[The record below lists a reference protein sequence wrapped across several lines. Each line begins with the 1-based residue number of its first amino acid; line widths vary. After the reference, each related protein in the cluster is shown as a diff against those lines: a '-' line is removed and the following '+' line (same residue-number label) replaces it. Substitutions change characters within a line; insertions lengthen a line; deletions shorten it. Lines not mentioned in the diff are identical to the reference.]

1 MPSMHSGAHHP
12 EPSRARHCDR
22 DTSAESVEFASAM
35 DAAESAFRL
44 LCTGPEPLAVDCARI
59 GLGLPQRRVPL
70 VELRDV
76 LLDRATTEAA
86 REAVWRQL
94 VIAAQTSDPA
104 WVVGAVGVAM
114 PGLRKAAGELAT
126 GYTGDVDDIDAEVL
140 AGFTARLKAI
150 DPDAG
155 SLAPRLVWAAQRAG
169 AKLRAAEWDYAARTV
184 PRWESFEP
192 RQPDH
197 GHPDLVLAEAVR
209 DGVLTEAEAS
219 LIAATRLEGMH
230 VHEAAE
236 ELGDS
241 YFRVF
246 RARERAESAL
256 ISWLGAERPPKKSKS
271 VCKKSA

>member
-1 MPSMHSGAHHP
+1 
-12 EPSRARHCDR
+12 
-22 DTSAESVEFASAM
+22 M

-44 LCTGPEPLAVDCARI
+44 LCTGPEPLAIDCERI
-59 GLGLPQRRVPL
+59 GLGLPQERVPL

-94 VIAAQTSDPA
+94 VLAAQTEDPA
-104 WVVGAVGVAM
+104 WVLGAVGVAM

-126 GYTGDVDDIDAEVL
+126 GYSGDVEDIDAEML
-140 AGFTARLKAI
+140 AGFTARLKEI

-155 SLAPRLVWAAQRAG
+155 SLGPRLVWAAQRAG
-169 AKLRAAEWDYAARTV
+169 AKWRAAEWDYAARTV

-192 RQPDH
+192 RQPDQ
-197 GHPDLVLAEAVR
+197 GHPELVLAEAVR

-219 LIAATRLEGMH
+219 LIADTRLDEMH
-230 VHEAAE
+230 LYEAAE
-236 ELGDS
+236 KLGDS
-241 YFRVF
+241 YFRVL

-256 ISWLGAERPPKKSKS
+256 IFWLGAERPPKKSKS

>member
-1 MPSMHSGAHHP
+1 MPSMHPGAHRP
-12 EPSRARHCDR
+12 EPSRARHRDR
-22 DTSAESVEFASAM
+22 DTSAESVEFVSAM

-59 GLGLPQRRVPL
+59 GLGLPRRRVPL

-94 VIAAQTSDPA
+94 VIAARTEDPA
-104 WVVGAVGVAM
+104 WVIGAVGVAM

-126 GYTGDVDDIDAEVL
+126 GYTGDVDDIDAEML
-140 AGFTARLKAI
+140 AGFTARLKEI

-155 SLAPRLVWAAQRAG
+155 SLGPRLVWAAQRAG

-192 RQPDH
+192 RQPDQ
-197 GHPDLVLAEAVR
+197 GHPELVLAEAVR
-209 DGVLTEAEAS
+209 EGVLTEAEAS
-219 LIAATRLEGMH
+219 LIADTRLDEMH
-230 VHEAAE
+230 LYEAAE

-241 YFRVF
+241 YFRVL
-246 RARERAESAL
+246 RAREKAESAL

>member
-1 MPSMHSGAHHP
+1 MPSMHSGARRP
-12 EPSRARHCDR
+12 EPSRARHRDR
-22 DTSAESVEFASAM
+22 DTSAESVEFVSAM

-44 LCTGPEPLAVDCARI
+44 LCTGPEPLAIDCARI

-114 PGLRKAAGELAT
+114 PGLRNAAGELAT
-126 GYTGDVDDIDAEVL
+126 GYTGDVDDIDAELL
-140 AGFTARLKAI
+140 AGFTARLKEI